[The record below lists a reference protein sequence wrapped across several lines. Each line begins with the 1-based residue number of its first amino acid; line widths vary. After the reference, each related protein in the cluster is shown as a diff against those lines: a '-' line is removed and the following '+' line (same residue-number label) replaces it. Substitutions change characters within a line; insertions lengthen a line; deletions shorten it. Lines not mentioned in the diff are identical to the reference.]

1 MGTLV
6 SRKRFGW
13 IAAAVVAVIGLAWG
27 VHAWRSTAP
36 PAPGDTGVQ
45 TSGKRI
51 FWIDSYHEGN
61 PWNDGIGR
69 GISQALQGSGV
80 VLQAFHMDTA
90 RNAGDAYANDI
101 ALKTKAAVDAFKPDV
116 LIATDDAAQKYVVVP
131 FYRDSE
137 MPVVF
142 AGVNWS
148 AAAYG
153 YPTAN
158 VTGMLEFDLVD
169 PLIRALRDY
178 ARGERVAYLSGDT
191 QTQAKVVATYNE
203 LFFAGKMQV
212 RLVKSFDEFKQA
224 FVALQDSADMLL
236 TGNYAGI
243 AGWDEKAARAFIVEH
258 TKIPTGYVDGYMT
271 PSVLITMGKIPEEQ
285 GEYAAQVAL
294 AVLGGAKPSAFPLV
308 SNKKAALGL
317 NLLIADKLHIVF
329 TPSMLKNASTVVR
342 EER

>member
-69 GISQALQGSGV
+69 GINQALQGSGV

-131 FYRDSE
+131 F
-137 MPVVF
+137 
-142 AGVNWS
+142 
-148 AAAYG
+148 
-153 YPTAN
+153 
-158 VTGMLEFDLVD
+158 
-169 PLIRALRDY
+169 
-178 ARGERVAYLSGDT
+178 
-191 QTQAKVVATYNE
+191 
-203 LFFAGKMQV
+203 
-212 RLVKSFDEFKQA
+212 
-224 FVALQDSADMLL
+224 
-236 TGNYAGI
+236 
-243 AGWDEKAARAFIVEH
+243 
-258 TKIPTGYVDGYMT
+258 
-271 PSVLITMGKIPEEQ
+271 
-285 GEYAAQVAL
+285 
-294 AVLGGAKPSAFPLV
+294 
-308 SNKKAALGL
+308 
-317 NLLIADKLHIVF
+317 
-329 TPSMLKNASTVVR
+329 
-342 EER
+342 